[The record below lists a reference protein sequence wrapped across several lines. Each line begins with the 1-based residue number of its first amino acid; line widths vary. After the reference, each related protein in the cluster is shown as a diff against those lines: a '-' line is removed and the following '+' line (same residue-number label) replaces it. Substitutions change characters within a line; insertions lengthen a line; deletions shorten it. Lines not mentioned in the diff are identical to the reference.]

1 MFPDCCAPQ
10 TRDTSDFRV
19 LARPFAAD
27 VSVGSGEAGIV
38 FAGVA
43 FDAGIISRKFYTTLV
58 LAAILTSQVAGSWLE
73 YVCVRAGRYSVLLLK
88 PGRQFSPR
96 LNFLVHPEAFDMNRA
111 SVEAS

>member
-27 VSVGSGEAGIV
+27 VSVGSGEPGIV

-73 YVCVRAGRYSVLLLK
+73 YVLCKGWPLL
-88 PGRQFSPR
+88 SPAA
-96 LNFLVHPEAFDMNRA
+96 EARPAILSPVELPRA
-111 SVEAS
+111 S